1 MVEDAE
7 SFVQGH
13 FLSWL
18 DVALGNLGCQTTD
31 IRMRKSDFQ
40 FIILSFFKIANLDIH
55 DNLSVKLHVK
65 CELRDKIDIQF
76 SRYILSKN

>member
-1 MVEDAE
+1 MEDAE
-7 SFVQGH
+7 SFLQGH

-31 IRMRKSDFQ
+31 IRMGKEDFQ
-40 FIILSFFKIANLDIH
+40 FMILSFFKIANLDIH

>member
-1 MVEDAE
+1 M
-7 SFVQGH
+7 
-13 FLSWL
+13 
-18 DVALGNLGCQTTD
+18 
-31 IRMRKSDFQ
+31 
-40 FIILSFFKIANLDIH
+40 ILSFFKIANLDIH